1 MYFDLAPK
9 AKKEDFFNYDYQYS
23 ELKKAIAGKNP
34 IIAVLGAR
42 RVGKTSLMNI
52 IFNETTGPK
61 LWLDG
66 RALPDPKKEL
76 ISVIYDAAKTGK
88 SKIFGKVESLGVSA
102 LGLGVEIKMGAAT
115 RGEMERKI
123 AATRRVVV
131 FIDEAQRA
139 DRKEMGDIL
148 SYFYDRLPNVI
159 FVLSGSEIGLVE
171 EVLGEKDP
179 KHALYGRLV
188 VRIKMERF
196 DKSRAMEF
204 LKAGFLQ
211 AGYSISASDI
221 DEAISELDGLAGWLT
236 MYGHRR
242 GLLKK
247 ENALEETVEIASRIA
262 ASEIASFMG
271 NRKEKKAYESIL
283 RRANGIS
290 WSELKLRVEEDM
302 KSRLSSA
309 RFTYLLD
316 ELMRYSFIE
325 KGDEKY
331 SVSDPLLRKATFL

>member
-9 AKKEDFFNYDYQYS
+9 AKKEDFFNYDYQHS

-34 IIAVLGAR
+34 LIAVLGAR

-52 IFNETTGPK
+52 AFNETSGAK

-66 RALPDPKKEL
+66 RALPDPKREL
-76 ISVIYDAAKTGK
+76 ISVVYDAARTGK

-102 LGLGVEIKMGAAT
+102 LGLGVEIKVGSAT
-115 RGEMERKI
+115 RGEMEKKI
-123 AATRRVVV
+123 ASARRVVV

-139 DRKEMGDIL
+139 DRKELGDIL
-148 SYFYDRLPNVI
+148 SYFYDRLPNVV

-179 KHALYGRLV
+179 AHALYGRLV
-188 VRIKMERF
+188 VKIKMERF

-204 LKAGFLQ
+204 LKAGFSQ
-211 AGYSISASDI
+211 AGCPVKEGEIYD
-221 DEAISELDGLAGWLT
+221 AISELDGLAGWLT

-247 ENALEETVEIASRIA
+247 EGALEETVEIAARIA
-262 ASEIASFMG
+262 ASEIASFLSS
-271 NRKEKKAYESIL
+271 RREKRAYESIL

-290 WSELKLRVEEDM
+290 WSELKLRVEEDT
-302 KSRLSSA
+302 KGKLSSA
-309 RFTYLLD
+309 QFTFLLD
-316 ELMRYSFIE
+316 ELLRYSFIE
-325 KGDEKY
+325 KRDERY
-331 SVSDPLLRKATFL
+331 SVTDPLLRKATFL